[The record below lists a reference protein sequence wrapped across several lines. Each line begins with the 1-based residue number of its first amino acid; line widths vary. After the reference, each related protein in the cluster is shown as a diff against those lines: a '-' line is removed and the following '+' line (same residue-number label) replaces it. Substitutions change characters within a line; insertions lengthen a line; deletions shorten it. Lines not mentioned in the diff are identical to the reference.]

1 MRLASLLIL
10 LFVLIPLQADAGR
23 KAGVTM
29 PDQITIAG
37 KQLALNGMGLR
48 EATALKIDVYVAGLY
63 VETPSSNPRQILD
76 ANETK
81 SIVLTFVR
89 DVDRD
94 DVTKAWSDGFK
105 HNATVARGAIQGSI
119 DQLNGWMPDM
129 KKGQSLRFTYIPG
142 TGTAV
147 DVAGQRKGIIQGED
161 FARSLF
167 AIWLGNKPPTG
178 ALRKG
183 LLGDHVDA
191 AA

>member
-10 LFVLIPLQADAGR
+10 LLTLVPLRADAGR

-37 KQLALNGMGLR
+37 KQLTLNGMGLR

-63 VETPSSNPRQILD
+63 VENPSSNPAQLIN

-89 DVDRD
+89 DVDRGD
-94 DVTKAWSDGFK
+94 ITKAWSEGFK
-105 HNATVARGAIQGSI
+105 NNQPASQASI
-119 DQLNGWMPDM
+119 DQLNGWMTDM

-147 DVAGQRKGIIQGED
+147 DVAGQRKGIIKGEP
-161 FARSLF
+161 FAQALF
-167 AIWLGNKPPTG
+167 AIWLGNHPPTG

-183 LLGDHVDA
+183 LLGDHDKA